1 MNKVKCPDGGS
12 VTLGETFDWENNSSK
27 SVSITNCGS
36 FLTQSSYN
44 VPAKNGGTPGTT
56 PATVRTDIT
65 AGDYTYTEEPN
76 TTGGTPTMK
85 VGGSMPGGSKY

>member
-1 MNKVKCPDGGS
+1 MNKVKCPDGGN

-85 VGGSMPGGSKY
+85 VGGSMPGHRK